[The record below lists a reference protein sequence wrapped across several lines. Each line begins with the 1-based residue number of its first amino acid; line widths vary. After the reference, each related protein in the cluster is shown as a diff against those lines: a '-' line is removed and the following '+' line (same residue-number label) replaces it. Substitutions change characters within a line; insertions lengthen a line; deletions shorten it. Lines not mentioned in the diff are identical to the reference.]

1 MTEPHITEQPAVN
14 STRPESPKKQA
25 GKKKPGNKRKPNKT
39 RQAQLQQ
46 QQDRSLDAIFAQFAR
61 AQLESQTNATNTT
74 DAAAAGPTDAV
85 SEFLHKRIRNVQKRK
100 ARIDRIVEIGDP
112 SKLNVDQIEALKHK
126 DHVETL
132 LKELTD
138 TLAVHVAQREQEAA
152 ARERAEERTNTLVR
166 AALRDARRAGEAAGT
181 DRVRTLVKFLR
192 AASIKRQLQPVVT
205 PQSAAFEAL
214 LQMVYMGDESAVAAV
229 ERLHLGVEVLVADD
243 TVPYR
248 IVRDVSFMSE
258 EDLLDGKDLVEPE
271 ETASTAPV
279 VAEVSPDATLAEEEP
294 VAKDDATAKLSF
306 IQQSEIDSEAPST
319 TNTTET
325 TTVESTATE
334 PVTEPAT
341 AQSAGEPTS
350 PASPKDEESEETK
363 DPAKKKKKRP
373 YYRHRSKKSTVKTDA

>member
-14 STRPESPKKQA
+14 SMRPESPKKQA

-85 SEFLHKRIRNVQKRK
+85 SEFLHKRI
-100 ARIDRIVEIGDP
+100 
-112 SKLNVDQIEALKHK
+112 
-126 DHVETL
+126 
-132 LKELTD
+132 
-138 TLAVHVAQREQEAA
+138 VAQREQEAA

-229 ERLHLGVEVLVADD
+229 ERLHLGVEALVADD
-243 TVPYR
+243 SVPYR